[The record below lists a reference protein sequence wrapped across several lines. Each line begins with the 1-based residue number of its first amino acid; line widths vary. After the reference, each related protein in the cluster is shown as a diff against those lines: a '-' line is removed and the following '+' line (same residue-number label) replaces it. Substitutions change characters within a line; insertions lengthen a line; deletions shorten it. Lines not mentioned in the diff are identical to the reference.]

1 MVVKTENI
9 YCFMDLK
16 ISAARY
22 FSSNMQHNVK
32 NLSDIPLRQVTQGSQ
47 TVPNQEVPPYHLW
60 LLSDWH
66 FPFPDPGGFG
76 VRVSSLKTPL
86 APLLVL
92 LLVISTRSAEYAI
105 I

>member
-1 MVVKTENI
+1 M
-9 YCFMDLK
+9 
-16 ISAARY
+16 
-22 FSSNMQHNVK
+22 
-32 NLSDIPLRQVTQGSQ
+32 SDTPGDPGSQ
-47 TVPNQEVPPYHLW
+47 LPYQESPPITW

-92 LLVISTRSAEYAI
+92 LLVISTRAAEYAI